1 MTGRFTAPSSQRFG
15 QRVAQWLLGSYSVL
29 AFIFL
34 LLPIAIII
42 PMSFSNQRYLG
53 FPPLGWTLHWYE
65 AVREQPR
72 WLTATINSFLIGIP
86 TALLAVVFGTL
97 AALGMARGAVRFRK
111 FLLLLLMAPMMLPHV
126 IIAIG
131 LYPTLVDMRL
141 QDSYIAVIIGHTVI
155 GIPLVF
161 ITVTASLRNYPASLD
176 LAARTLGAGTWM
188 AFRRVTLPMIWMG
201 IVSGGLL
208 AFATSFDELMLALF
222 LTSPGTE
229 TLPRLIWD
237 QLSFAVSPTLA
248 AVATLILI
256 LSVLLQGLAVYLGA
270 RRSALKRALP

>member
-1 MTGRFTAPSSQRFG
+1 MSGRPIIASTQGFERDVTRWILRG
-15 QRVAQWLLGSYSVL
+15 YTVL
-29 AFIFL
+29 AFTFL
-34 LLPIAIII
+34 LLPIAIIVL
-42 PMSFSNQRYLG
+42 MSFSNQRYMG
-53 FPPLGWTLHWYE
+53 FPPPGWTLHWYE

-72 WLTATINSFLIGIP
+72 WLTATINSFCIGIP
-86 TALLAVVFGTL
+86 TALLAIVFGTL
-97 AALGMARGAVRFRK
+97 AALGIARGDVRFRK
-111 FLLLLLMAPMMLPHV
+111 FLLLLMMAPMMLPHV

-155 GIPLVF
+155 GVPLVF
-161 ITVTASLRNYPASLD
+161 ITVTASLRSYPASLD
-176 LAARTLGAGTWM
+176 LAARTLGAGTWQ
-188 AFRRVTLPMIWMG
+188 AFRRVTLPMIWVG

-237 QLSFAVSPTLA
+237 QLSFALSPTLA
-248 AVATLILI
+248 AVATLILV
-256 LSVLLQGLAVYLGA
+256 LSVLLQGFAVYLGA
-270 RRSALKRALP
+270 RRSALKRAQP

>member
-1 MTGRFTAPSSQRFG
+1 MSGYSAALSTQRFG
-15 QRVAQWLLGSYSVL
+15 QRAAQWLLRSYTVL
-29 AFIFL
+29 AFTLL

-42 PMSFSNQRYLG
+42 PMSFSSQRYLG
-53 FPPLGWTLHWYE
+53 FPPPGWTLHWYE
-65 AVREQPR
+65 VVREQPR
-72 WLTATINSFLIGIP
+72 WLMATINSFSIGIP
-86 TALLAVVFGTL
+86 TAMLAVVFGTL
-97 AALGMARGAVRFRK
+97 AALGMARGDVRFRK
-111 FLLLLLMAPMMLPHV
+111 FLLLLVMAPMMLPHV

-141 QDSYIAVIIGHTVI
+141 QDSYCAVIVGHTVI

-176 LAARTLGAGTWM
+176 LAARTLGAGTWQ
-188 AFRRVTLPMIWMG
+188 AFHRVTLPMIWMG

-237 QLSFAVSPTLA
+237 QLSFALSPTLA
-248 AVATLILI
+248 AVATLILL
-256 LSVLLQGLAVYLGA
+256 LSVLLQGLAVYLGG
-270 RRSALKRALP
+270 RRSALKRAMP

>member
-1 MTGRFTAPSSQRFG
+1 MSGCPVAPPTQRFA
-15 QRVAQWLLGSYSVL
+15 QRMTQCVLRGYSVL
-29 AFIFL
+29 AFTFL

-42 PMSFSNQRYLG
+42 PMSFSNQPYLG
-53 FPPLGWTLHWYE
+53 FPPPGWTLHWYE
-65 AVREQPR
+65 AVRDQPR
-72 WLTATINSFLIGIP
+72 WLAATINSFCIGIP

-97 AALGMARGAVRFRK
+97 SALGMARGDVRFRK
-111 FLLLLLMAPMMLPHV
+111 FLLLMVMAPMMLPHV

-141 QDSYIAVIIGHTVI
+141 HDSYAAVIVGHTVI

-161 ITVTASLRNYPASLD
+161 ITVTASLRSYPASLD
-176 LAARTLGAGTWM
+176 LAARTLGAGTWK
-188 AFRRVTLPMIWMG
+188 AFRRVTLPMIWVG

-237 QLSFAVSPTLA
+237 QLSFALTPALA

-256 LSVLLQGLAVYLGA
+256 LSMLLQGLAVYLGV
-270 RRSALKRALP
+270 RRSVAKRAMP